1 MITTINQARAAIYER
16 IATLNLPTDWGDAN
30 IEMTPT
36 ADVWIRPSVRFA
48 SGGVTSLGGQTVA
61 TRRARGGTVIIQ
73 VFSPIGQGEEPGD
86 VVTDQLV
93 RLFEGMRDGPIMY
106 RNVAVRDVGRDES
119 WWQSNVTAEFD
130 FEVVCV

>member
-1 MITTINQARAAIYER
+1 MITTINQARSAIYER
-16 IATLNLPTDWGDAN
+16 IGTLGLPTDWGDAN
-30 IEMTPT
+30 FEDTPT

-61 TRRARGGTVIIQ
+61 TRRARGGTIIIQ
-73 VFSPIGQGEEPGD
+73 VFSQIGQGEEPGD

-106 RNVAVRDVGRDES
+106 SNVAVRDIGREES
-119 WWQSNVTAEFD
+119 WWQTNVQAEFD

>member
-1 MITTINQARAAIYER
+1 MITTINQARSAIYER
-16 IATLNLPTDWGDAN
+16 IATLNLPTDWGNAN
-30 IEMTPT
+30 FEEAPT

-73 VFSPIGQGEEPGD
+73 VFSQIGQGEEPGD

-93 RLFEGMRDGPIMY
+93 RLFEAERDGPIMY
-106 RNVAVRDVGRDES
+106 RNVAVRDVGREES
-119 WWQSNVTAEFD
+119 WWQSNVQADFD
-130 FEVVCV
+130 FDVVCV